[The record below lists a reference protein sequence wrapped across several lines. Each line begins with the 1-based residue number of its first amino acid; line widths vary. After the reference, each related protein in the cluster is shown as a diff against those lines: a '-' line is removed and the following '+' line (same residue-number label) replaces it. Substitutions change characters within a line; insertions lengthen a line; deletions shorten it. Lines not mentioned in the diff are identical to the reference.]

1 LADTVT
7 LALLVGAGIIIV
19 GFLSNLLFQRTRF
32 PDMLLLIL
40 LGVAVGPV
48 LGLFSISSMMA
59 LAPYLAAL
67 ALVFILFDGGLQTN
81 IYQAVAESPRATVL
95 ALSGFSASMI
105 IVALFMFFVLGV
117 PFLYALLFGSICGGS
132 SSIVVVTLARK
143 VKMSEKCSTVLT
155 LESAITDIL
164 CIVVSLT
171 IIEIILTGNVSPETI
186 AKAIM
191 SRFSVGAVVGVLAG
205 VLWLTMLR
213 KANKAPYAYMLTL
226 AVVLLTYS
234 FSEYL
239 GGSGP
244 LSSLLIGIVLGNE
257 RDIRQML
264 RLKRPEDPSVDEGLR
279 RFESEVAFLM
289 RSFFFVYLGLIA
301 TFGNVKTIIVG
312 VILSVLLLIVR
323 YGAVLLSTIH
333 SELKQEIPLMWII
346 LTRGLAAA
354 VLATLPMQYA
364 GVDQT
369 FSELSSTYIDIAMII
384 VICTAIITTIGVLV
398 FQHKKD

>member
-1 LADTVT
+1 
-7 LALLVGAGIIIV
+7 
-19 GFLSNLLFQRTRF
+19 
-32 PDMLLLIL
+32 
-40 LGVAVGPV
+40 
-48 LGLFSISSMMA
+48 MMT

-67 ALVFILFDGGLQTN
+67 ALVFILFDGGMQMN

-95 ALSGFSASMI
+95 AVSGFSASMI
-105 IVALFMFFVLGV
+105 TVVLFMFFVSGV
-117 PFLYALLFGSICGGS
+117 PFLYALLFGSIYGGS

-164 CIVVSLT
+164 CIVVSLA
-171 IIEIILTGNVSPETI
+171 IIEIILTGNVSYETV
-186 AKAIM
+186 AKVIM
-191 SRFSVGAVVGVLAG
+191 SRFSVGAVIGILVGVF
-205 VLWLTMLR
+205 WLTMLR
-213 KANKAPYAYMLTL
+213 KANRAPYAYILTL

-244 LSSLLIGIVLGNE
+244 LSSLLIGMVLGNE

-264 RLKRPEDPSVDEGLR
+264 RLKRPEDASVDEGLK

-301 TFGNVKTIIVG
+301 TFGNVQTIVVG

-323 YGAVLLSTIH
+323 YGAVLFSTIR
-333 SELKQEIPLMWII
+333 SELKQEIPLMWVT

-364 GVDQT
+364 SVDQI
-369 FSELSSTYIDIAMII
+369 FSKLSSTYIDLAMII
-384 VICTAIITTIGVLV
+384 VICTAVITTIGVFV
-398 FQHKKD
+398 FQRKKS

>member
-48 LGLFSISSMMA
+48 LGLFSISSLMA

-67 ALVFILFDGGLQTN
+67 ALVFTLFDGSLQTN
-81 IYQAVAESPRATVL
+81 IYQAVAESPKATVL

-105 IVALFMFFVLGV
+105 TVALFMFFVLGV
-117 PFLYALLFGSICGGS
+117 PFLYALLFGSIYGGS

-191 SRFSVGAVVGVLAG
+191 SRFSVGAVVGVLRVSYG
-205 VLWLTMLR
+205 SPCSGKQTR
-213 KANKAPYAYMLTL
+213 RPTL
-226 AVVLLTYS
+226 
-234 FSEYL
+234 
-239 GGSGP
+239 
-244 LSSLLIGIVLGNE
+244 
-257 RDIRQML
+257 
-264 RLKRPEDPSVDEGLR
+264 
-279 RFESEVAFLM
+279 
-289 RSFFFVYLGLIA
+289 
-301 TFGNVKTIIVG
+301 
-312 VILSVLLLIVR
+312 
-323 YGAVLLSTIH
+323 
-333 SELKQEIPLMWII
+333 
-346 LTRGLAAA
+346 
-354 VLATLPMQYA
+354 
-364 GVDQT
+364 
-369 FSELSSTYIDIAMII
+369 
-384 VICTAIITTIGVLV
+384 IC
-398 FQHKKD
+398 